1 MLQCN
6 KLQLC
11 NFFIFI
17 YFSIFIL
24 LNLILPDV
32 IKGHRC
38 KQTSIIYIYI
48 YIYYSAIINI
58 GIWGH
63 QSFPGGYSTV

>member
-1 MLQCN
+1 MLQRN

-38 KQTSIIYIYI
+38 KQTSIIYIY
-48 YIYYSAIINI
+48 YSAIINI